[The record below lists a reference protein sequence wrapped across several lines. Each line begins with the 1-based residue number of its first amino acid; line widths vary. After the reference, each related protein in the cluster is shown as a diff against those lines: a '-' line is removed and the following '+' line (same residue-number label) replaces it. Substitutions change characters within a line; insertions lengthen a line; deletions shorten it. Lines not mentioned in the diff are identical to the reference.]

1 VIIQK
6 KSYILWD
13 DNKEEH
19 SMPRPFYAVIAG
31 MLVAILAGCA
41 QLGISNPFFNDT
53 AAPTRTSRLLG
64 VPLPPGMKHVGPQ
77 SNDIQGME
85 MLSGNVDASDAALS
99 LFTALQGQGW
109 QLRLSQRKGDRSIY
123 AYERSGVLAVLA
135 FRRQTVTTVLEIW
148 TGPRLP
154 DGSMLTQPSSPGNGG
169 VPDHWGAGGTE
180 GSGGASGELQER
192 ML

>member
-1 VIIQK
+1 
-6 KSYILWD
+6 
-13 DNKEEH
+13 
-19 SMPRPFYAVIAG
+19 MPRPFYAVIAG

-41 QLGISNPFFNDT
+41 HLGISNPFFNDSNT

-85 MLSGNVDASDAALS
+85 MLSGDVDASDAALS

-135 FRRQTVTTVLEIW
+135 LRRQTVATVLEIW

-154 DGSMLTQPSSPGNGG
+154 DGSMLTLPSSPGDGG
-169 VPDHWGAGGTE
+169 VPDHWGTG
-180 GSGGASGELQER
+180 GSGGASSGGLQER

>member
-1 VIIQK
+1 
-6 KSYILWD
+6 
-13 DNKEEH
+13 
-19 SMPRPFYAVIAG
+19 MPRLFYAVIAG

-41 QLGISNPFFNDT
+41 QLGISNPFFNDSNT

-77 SNDIQGME
+77 RNDSME
-85 MLSGNVDASDAALS
+85 MLSGNVDASDAALN

-154 DGSMLTQPSSPGNGG
+154 DGSMLTPPSSPEDGG
-169 VPDHWGAGGTE
+169 LPDPWGAGGSE
-180 GSGGASGELQER
+180 GSGESGESGGLQER